1 MKKIKKRKANK
12 SKAAGITPPPALTW
26 MNDEGIHLLAPG
38 SPPSPGQ
45 LDEMTRRFQ
54 EGIRNSP
61 MWGEMVRKF
70 GKEKAQELLLQCRAK
85 LG

>member
-12 SKAAGITPPPALTW
+12 SKGAGVTSPPAWTW
-26 MNDEGIHLLAPG
+26 MNDEGIHLLAP
-38 SPPSPGQ
+38 SSAPSPAQ
-45 LDEMTRRFQ
+45 LDEMTRRFR

-61 MWGEMVRKF
+61 MWGEMVGKF
-70 GKEKAQELLLQCRAK
+70 GKEKAEELLLQCRAK